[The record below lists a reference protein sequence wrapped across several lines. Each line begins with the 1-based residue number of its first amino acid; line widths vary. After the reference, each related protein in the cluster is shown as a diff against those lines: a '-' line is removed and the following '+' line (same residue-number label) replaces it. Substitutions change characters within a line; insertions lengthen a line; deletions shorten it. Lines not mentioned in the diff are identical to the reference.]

1 MTQYSK
7 RMVIVHWLTLALLL
21 AAWYLGD
28 SLGEATDD
36 SKATLAGYIV
46 HLAVG
51 GAVLLLTLAQLI
63 FRRKDGRPPLA
74 ADTPMYRAVAKG
86 VHYLLYTVLIVLPAS
101 GITILLTSKAGPAL
115 LAFDANMLPKEHG
128 YRGVFAHAVHE
139 QLVNVLIV
147 LAVVHI
153 LGAIKH
159 QFITKD
165 GLMERMM
172 LRRKD

>member
-7 RMVIVHWLTLALLL
+7 RMVIVHWLTLALLI

-28 SLGEATDD
+28 SLADATDG
-36 SKATLAGYIV
+36 SNATLAGYII
-46 HLAVG
+46 HISAG
-51 GAVLLLTLAQLI
+51 IAILLLTVTRLW
-63 FRRKDGRPPLA
+63 FRSKDGTPSA
-74 ADTPMYRAVAKG
+74 MGQTPMDKLAKG
-86 VHYLLYTVLIVLPAS
+86 VHHLLYTALFLLPVSGMMTVFTSDARKALLAGDANLLPKEHGFHNVFAHEVHEQLVTVLIVL
-101 GITILLTSKAGPAL
+101 
-115 LAFDANMLPKEHG
+115 
-128 YRGVFAHAVHE
+128 V
-139 QLVNVLIV
+139 
-147 LAVVHI
+147 VVHL